1 MAERA
6 HRFSSGWTASVQCF
20 KSLNF
25 CQRIKIGYALAMND
39 MSLLRAAAFKTELA
53 ASRRLMARAGLSELE
68 ALTRTLTHSAGLAGL
83 AHLLA
88 EREALR
94 LHAAQQSA
102 RRAALASAAHTR
114 GAGAGKTA
122 WRASFDGSARP
133 NPGRC
138 GIGAVL
144 EGPGGVRVAISHD
157 AGYGNSS
164 EAEYLALIA
173 VLDAAVAHGAHDVL
187 VVGDS
192 QVVIDDVNGPASAS
206 APSLRDYRTRACA
219 LLERLPQ
226 AQLRWVPRHKNSQA
240 DALSQRAV
248 PPLLPE
254 TSTC

>member
-1 MAERA
+1 
-6 HRFSSGWTASVQCF
+6 
-20 KSLNF
+20 
-25 CQRIKIGYALAMND
+25 MND
-39 MSLLRAAAFKTELA
+39 LSLLRAAAFKTELA
-53 ASRRLMARAGLSELE
+53 ASGRLMARAGLSELE

-102 RRAALASAAHTR
+102 RRAALASAGRTR
-114 GAGAGKTA
+114 GTRDAGAGKTA
-122 WRASFDGSARP
+122 WRAWFDGSARP

-157 AGYGNSS
+157 GGYGNSS

-219 LLERLPQ
+219 LLARLPQ
-226 AQLRWVPRHKNSQA
+226 AQVRWIPRHKNSAA

-248 PPLLPE
+248 LSLLPE

>member
-1 MAERA
+1 
-6 HRFSSGWTASVQCF
+6 
-20 KSLNF
+20 
-25 CQRIKIGYALAMND
+25 MND
-39 MSLLRAAAFKTELA
+39 LSLLRAAAFKTELA
-53 ASRRLMARAGLSELE
+53 ASGRLMARAGLTELE
-68 ALTRTLTHSAGLAGL
+68 ALTRTLTHSAGVAGL

-88 EREALR
+88 EREVLR
-94 LHAAQQSA
+94 RHAAQQLE
-102 RRAALASAAHTR
+102 RRAALASIARTR

-122 WRASFDGSARP
+122 WRAWFDGSARP

-144 EGPGGVRVAISHD
+144 EGPGGVRIDISHD

-206 APSLRDYRTRACA
+206 APSLRDYRTRASA
-219 LLERLPQ
+219 LLARLPQ
-226 AQLRWVPRHKNSQA
+226 AQLRWIPRHKNAQA
-240 DALSQRAV
+240 DALSQRATAL
-248 PPLLPE
+248 PLPE
-254 TSTC
+254 TTEC

>member
-1 MAERA
+1 
-6 HRFSSGWTASVQCF
+6 
-20 KSLNF
+20 
-25 CQRIKIGYALAMND
+25 MND
-39 MSLLRAAAFKTELA
+39 LSLLRAAAFKTELA
-53 ASRRLMARAGLSELE
+53 TSGRLMARAGLSELE

-102 RRAALASAAHTR
+102 RRAALASAGRTR
-114 GAGAGKTA
+114 GTRDAGAGKTA
-122 WRASFDGSARP
+122 WRAWFDGSARP

-157 AGYGNSS
+157 GGYGNSS

-219 LLERLPQ
+219 LLARLPQ
-226 AQLRWVPRHKNSQA
+226 AQVRWIPRHKNSAA

-248 PPLLPE
+248 LSLLPE

>member
-1 MAERA
+1 
-6 HRFSSGWTASVQCF
+6 
-20 KSLNF
+20 
-25 CQRIKIGYALAMND
+25 MND
-39 MSLLRAAAFKTELA
+39 LSLLRAAAFKTELA

-68 ALTRTLTHSAGLAGL
+68 ALTRTLTHSAGVAGL

-102 RRAALASAAHTR
+102 RRAALASAARTR
-114 GAGAGKTA
+114 GAGTGRTA
-122 WRASFDGSARP
+122 WRAWFDGSARP

-144 EGPGGVRVAISHD
+144 EGPGSVRVAISHD

-219 LLERLPQ
+219 LLTHLPQ
-226 AQLRWVPRHKNSQA
+226 AQLRWIPRHKNSEA

>member
-1 MAERA
+1 
-6 HRFSSGWTASVQCF
+6 
-20 KSLNF
+20 
-25 CQRIKIGYALAMND
+25 MND
-39 MSLLRAAAFKTELA
+39 LSLLRAAAFKTELA
-53 ASRRLMARAGLSELE
+53 ASGRLMTRAGLTELE
-68 ALTRTLTHSAGLAGL
+68 ALTRTLTHSAGVAGL

-88 EREALR
+88 ERGALR

-102 RRAALASAAHTR
+102 RRAALASAARTR

-122 WRASFDGSARP
+122 WRAWFDGSARP

-144 EGPGGVRVAISHD
+144 EGPGGVHVAISHD
-157 AGYGNSS
+157 AGYGSSS

-206 APSLRDYRTRACA
+206 APSLREYRDRACA
-219 LLERLPQ
+219 LLACLPQ
-226 AQLRWVPRHKNSQA
+226 AKLRWIPRHKNAQA
-240 DALSQRAV
+240 DALSQRATAL
-248 PPLLPE
+248 PLPE
-254 TSTC
+254 TTEC

>member
-1 MAERA
+1 
-6 HRFSSGWTASVQCF
+6 
-20 KSLNF
+20 
-25 CQRIKIGYALAMND
+25 MND
-39 MSLLRAAAFKTELA
+39 LSLLRAAAFKTELA
-53 ASRRLMARAGLSELE
+53 ASGRLMARAGLTELE
-68 ALTRTLTHSAGLAGL
+68 ALTRTLTHSAGVAGL

-88 EREALR
+88 ERAALR
-94 LHAAQQSA
+94 QHAAQQLE
-102 RRAALASAAHTR
+102 RRAALASVARTR

-122 WRASFDGSARP
+122 WRAWFDGSARP

-144 EGPGGVRVAISHD
+144 EGPGGVRIDISRD

-206 APSLRDYRTRACA
+206 APSLRDYRTRASA
-219 LLERLPQ
+219 LLARLPQ
-226 AQLRWVPRHKNSQA
+226 AQLRWIPRHKNAQA
-240 DALSQRAV
+240 DALSQRATAL
-248 PPLLPE
+248 PLPE
-254 TSTC
+254 TTEC

>member
-1 MAERA
+1 
-6 HRFSSGWTASVQCF
+6 
-20 KSLNF
+20 
-25 CQRIKIGYALAMND
+25 MND
-39 MSLLRAAAFKTELA
+39 LSLLRAAAFKTELA
-53 ASRRLMARAGLSELE
+53 ASGRLMARAGMTELE
-68 ALTRTLTHSAGLAGL
+68 ALTRTLTHSAGVAGL

-88 EREALR
+88 ERAALR
-94 LHAAQQSA
+94 RHAAQQLE
-102 RRAALASAAHTR
+102 RRAALASVARTR

-122 WRASFDGSARP
+122 WRAWFDGSARP

-144 EGPGGVRVAISHD
+144 EGPGGVRIDISHD

-206 APSLRDYRTRACA
+206 APSLRDYRTRASA
-219 LLERLPQ
+219 LLARLPQ
-226 AQLRWVPRHKNSQA
+226 AQLRWIPRHKNAQA
-240 DALSQRAV
+240 DALSQRATAL
-248 PPLLPE
+248 PLPE
-254 TSTC
+254 TTEC

>member
-1 MAERA
+1 
-6 HRFSSGWTASVQCF
+6 
-20 KSLNF
+20 
-25 CQRIKIGYALAMND
+25 MND
-39 MSLLRAAAFKTELA
+39 LSLLRAAAFKTELA
-53 ASRRLMARAGLSELE
+53 ASGRLMARDGVSELE
-68 ALTRTLTHSAGLAGL
+68 ALTRTLTHSAGVAGL

-88 EREALR
+88 ERAALR
-94 LHAAQQSA
+94 LHAAQQSD
-102 RRAALASAAHTR
+102 RRAALANAARKR
-114 GAGAGKTA
+114 GAGASNTA
-122 WRASFDGSARP
+122 WRAWFDGSARP

-144 EGPGGVRVAISHD
+144 EGPGGVRVAMSHD

-219 LLERLPQ
+219 LLAHLPQ
-226 AQLRWVPRHKNSQA
+226 AQLRWIPRHKNFEA
-240 DALSQRAV
+240 DALSQRATAL
-248 PPLLPE
+248 PLTE
-254 TSTC
+254 TTEC

>member
-1 MAERA
+1 
-6 HRFSSGWTASVQCF
+6 
-20 KSLNF
+20 
-25 CQRIKIGYALAMND
+25 MND
-39 MSLLRAAAFKTELA
+39 LSLLRAAAFKTELA
-53 ASRRLMARAGLSELE
+53 ASQRLMARAGLSELE

-83 AHLLA
+83 KNLLA
-88 EREALR
+88 ERAALR
-94 LHAAQQSA
+94 LHAAQQSD
-102 RRAALASAAHTR
+102 RRAALASASRTR
-114 GAGAGKTA
+114 GTGAGKTA
-122 WRASFDGSARP
+122 WRAWFDGSARP

-144 EGPGGVRVAISHD
+144 EGPGGVRVAISHA

-173 VLDAAVAHGAHDVL
+173 VLDAAVTHGAHDVL

-206 APSLRDYRTRACA
+206 APSLRDYRARACA

-226 AQLRWVPRHKNSQA
+226 AQLRWIPRHKNFEA
-240 DALSQRAV
+240 DTLSQRAV